1 MTENRSSTLSKRPW
15 FLGLL
20 FGIAAALLRV
30 PFIFRYDLYFQ
41 TEGGVH
47 YLMAK
52 RILNGEFPSY
62 FWESDYAG
70 TLPHFVTAALFAVF
84 GPPIPLALLVSVL
97 SYAGAAAFG
106 VAYVKEGVGGSG
118 GNCRG
123 DIRCRGRSVRA

>member
-1 MTENRSSTLSKRPW
+1 MAENRSATLPKPPW
-15 FLGLL
+15 SLGLL

-52 RILNGEFPSY
+52 RILNGEFPSS
-62 FWESDYAG
+62 FWEPGYEG
-70 TLPHFVTAALFAVF
+70 TLPHFVTAALFAVC
-84 GPPIPLALLVSVL
+84 GAPIPLALLVSVL

-106 VAYVKEGVGGSG
+106 VAY
-118 GNCRG
+118 
-123 DIRCRGRSVRA
+123 